1 MEDKQTNSDGVLVG
15 VVSLGC
21 DKNRVDTENM
31 MTYLANEGYN
41 FTSDSS
47 QADIIIVNT
56 CAFIK
61 SSRNESFDT
70 VEEMINYR
78 KKGKCSCLILTG
90 CYPQRYINELQTD
103 FPEVDIFL
111 GVNEYKDIC
120 KIIKRFYADKKR
132 KKIIEIDSP
141 YKIDAIEKGRVIT
154 TPSYYAYVK
163 IADGCDNFC
172 SYCTIPY
179 IRGRYRS
186 RKIES
191 IVAETADL
199 VKNGAKEIILV
210 AQDVANYGIDLYK
223 EKKLTELVQKLS
235 KIDNLEWIRLLYCYP
250 ENIEDSLIKELHEN
264 KKLCAYI
271 DVPFQHVNNEI
282 LRLMNRKITKN
293 KIVDLLDKIRSGD
306 RHIAVRSTF
315 IVGFPGETKQNFNEL
330 LEFLLKYKM
339 PNVGFFA
346 YSREDGTVAARFD
359 NQVDE
364 ITKKQRLMKAMKV
377 QRKIIAEYNNRFLN
391 KTIKVLVEGQDLNKG
406 LYYGRTEYQ
415 APDIDTLTY
424 FESDEPIELGQFYM
438 VKINKIKGYDLFGTK
453 ISTKE

>member
-1 MEDKQTNSDGVLVG
+1 M
-15 VVSLGC
+15 
-21 DKNRVDTENM
+21 
-31 MTYLANEGYN
+31 
-41 FTSDSS
+41 
-47 QADIIIVNT
+47 
-56 CAFIK
+56 
-61 SSRNESFDT
+61 
-70 VEEMINYR
+70 
-78 KKGKCSCLILTG
+78 
-90 CYPQRYINELQTD
+90 
-103 FPEVDIFL
+103 
-111 GVNEYKDIC
+111 
-120 KIIKRFYADKKR
+120 
-132 KKIIEIDSP
+132 
-141 YKIDAIEKGRVIT
+141 
-154 TPSYYAYVK
+154 
-163 IADGCDNFC
+163 
-172 SYCTIPY
+172 
-179 IRGRYRS
+179 
-186 RKIES
+186 
-191 IVAETADL
+191 
-199 VKNGAKEIILV
+199 V

-391 KTIKVLVEGQDLNKG
+391 KTLKVLVEGQDLNKG

>member
-1 MEDKQTNSDGVLVG
+1 MDNKEINTEEVLVG

-31 MTYLANEGYN
+31 MTYLAAEGYG

-61 SSRNESFDT
+61 PSRNESFDT
-70 VEEMINYR
+70 IEEMANFK
-78 KKGKCSCLILTG
+78 KKGKCSCLIVTG
-90 CYPQRYINELQTD
+90 CYPQQYLNELQAD

-120 KIIKRFYADKKR
+120 KIIKKFYSDRKR
-132 KKIIEIDSP
+132 KQIIEVEAP
-141 YKIDAIEKGRVIT
+141 FKIDAVEKGRLVT
-154 TPSYYAYVK
+154 TPFYYAYVK

-199 VKNGAKEIILV
+199 VKNGTKEIILV

-223 EKKLTELVQKLS
+223 ERKITELVQKLS
-235 KIDNLEWIRLLYCYP
+235 AIDGLEWIRLLYCYP
-250 ENIEDSLIKELHEN
+250 ENIEDSLIKELNEN

-282 LRLMNRKITKN
+282 LRLMNRKVNKN
-293 KIVDLLDKIRSGD
+293 KIIDLITKLKSCD
-306 RHIAVRSTF
+306 RHIAIRSTF
-315 IVGFPGETKQNFNEL
+315 IVGFPGETKKEYNEL
-330 LEFLLKYKM
+330 LDFIKEYKM

-346 YSREDGTVAARFD
+346 YSREDGTVAARLD
-359 NQVDE
+359 KQVDE
-364 ITKKQRLMKAMKV
+364 LTKKQRLIKAMKV
-377 QRKIIAEYNNRFLN
+377 QRKVITEYNNRFLN
-391 KTIKVLVEGQDLNKG
+391 KTLKVLVEGQDLTKG
-406 LYYGRTEYQ
+406 LYYGRTQYQ
-415 APDIDTLTY
+415 APDIDTLT
-424 FESDEPIELGQFYM
+424 FFSSDEPVDVGTFVD
-438 VKINKIKGYDLFGTK
+438 VKIDKIKGYDLYGTK
-453 ISTKE
+453 LVTKE